1 MTEICRRNNIDVQ
14 LSIAGKALMVL
25 GKEVN
30 INGRD
35 WCPSCI
41 RFESL
46 DDQVLYS
53 PSIKPFHALEHDNHD
68 PSGPL
73 HGAVL
78 GKLLL
83 FTFKS
88 QVIKVTIFLDGVFHL
103 CGMISN
109 DYDWRPRGVAECY
122 SYNATLDYWAPS
134 GR

>member
-53 PSIKPFHALEHDNHD
+53 PSIKPFRAMGNHLHYD
-68 PSGPL
+68 PL

-83 FTFKS
+83 LTFKS
-88 QVIKVTIFLDGVFHL
+88 QVIKVTIFLDGVLHI
-103 CGMISN
+103 CGMISY
-109 DYDWRPRGVAECY
+109 DYYDYGGSTAECY
-122 SYNATLDYWAPS
+122 GYNATFDYWAPS

>member
-1 MTEICRRNNIDVQ
+1 MDTVSNDI
-14 LSIAGKALMVL
+14 SIAGKALMVL

-53 PSIKPFHALEHDNHD
+53 PSIKPFHALEHDYHANSG
-68 PSGPL
+68 PLGPL

-88 QVIKVTIFLDGVFHL
+88 QVIKVTIFLDGVLHI
-103 CGMISN
+103 CGMISY
-109 DYDWRPRGVAECY
+109 DYYDYGGSTAECY
-122 SYNATLDYWAPS
+122 GYNATFDYWAPS